1 MRRQRSAPRSKS
13 RAPRLELLQLEGR
26 ELLSVTITPL
36 AGDLVAGAVGYQVEF
51 REANF
56 DLRNDVNQVDALFA
70 LLPSD
75 GRVQSQAFDNGVG
88 LIHYLDSGPIGFP
101 AIPPRDV
108 GSSTLAQTT
117 KGSFNDHAEDDNL
130 GMMARGILF
139 IPRAGTWNF
148 TVASDDGF
156 RLVMG
161 TNHAIV
167 ARFDGTRAYDS
178 TTGQAIVD
186 APGYYP
192 FELTWYQGN
201 GPAACDFYANG
212 PGQPKDHL
220 VGDPAGLLTVSQI
233 VATAPTK
240 IQTASGVSA
249 TTTFSFTTA
258 NPNAVA
264 SNFTATV
271 RWGDGT
277 ASAFPIT
284 STATDGTFPVTAS
297 HVYGDEGHFAVSV
310 TIVDNDTGIQVTTL
324 GTAIVTA
331 PVVPPAQVSGFVFV
345 DANDNGLKD
354 PGEVGIPGTTVT
366 LTGKDKQGNV
376 VSRTTITDQNGFYL
390 FDKLPPSDSDGYT
403 LTEKRPTGFLAGN
416 SAVSIVHLNPG
427 NSSLNNN
434 FAELV
439 PATVSGFVFLD
450 ANGNGIK
457 DPNETGIVGVLVS
470 LIGVDDRG
478 QVVRLTRTVAADGSY
493 VFTDLRPG
501 KYVLTATLPPG
512 PNSNG
517 TGGLTVISPDGLAFA
532 LPPGAVAGGF
542 DFRGT
547 VPGKPANPPNA
558 VILISDIVQS
568 NNDAG
573 PLPAS
578 PLPNTAAQLVGDPR
592 GQSSVAVPVAQP
604 NPASGQFGGGGAA
617 VEANEPPP
625 SGQAAVKPV
634 AFEQESPRAPFNETT
649 NQRRTEAIGSTVDP
663 LTTRYG
669 IPESQEVYLNAS
681 AASMDADAIGEPI
694 PLLSTTT
701 EPPVYSL
708 NSEEMNDNT
717 VSFLLIWFTITAIV
731 NLNEAR

>member
-1 MRRQRSAPRSKS
+1 
-13 RAPRLELLQLEGR
+13 
-26 ELLSVTITPL
+26 VTITPL
-36 AGDLVAGAVGYQVEF
+36 AGDLVAGTAGYQVEF

-75 GRVQSQAFDNGVG
+75 GRVGSQAFDNGVG

-101 AIPPRDV
+101 AVPPRDV

-117 KGSFNDHAEDDNL
+117 KGSFNDHAEDDDL

-148 TVASDDGF
+148 SVASDDGF

-161 TNHAIV
+161 TNHAVV
-167 ARFDGTRAYDS
+167 ARFDGTRAYAS
-178 TTGQAIVD
+178 TTGQATVD

-201 GPAACDFYANG
+201 GPAACDFFANG
-212 PGQPKDHL
+212 PGQPKNQL
-220 VGDPAGLLTVSQI
+220 VGDSAGTLTVSRI
-233 VATAPTK
+233 VATAPTT
-240 IQTASGVSA
+240 IQTASGTSA

-264 SNFTATV
+264 GNFTATV

-277 ASAFPIT
+277 ASVFPIT

-297 HVYGDEGHFAVSV
+297 HVYGDEGHFAVRV
-310 TIVDNDTGIQVTTL
+310 TIVENDTGIQVTTL
-324 GTAIVTA
+324 GTAVVTA
-331 PVVPPAQVSGFVFV
+331 PVVPPAQVSGLVFV
-345 DANDNGLKD
+345 DANDNGLRD
-354 PGEVGIPGTTVT
+354 PGEVGIPGTPIT
-366 LTGKDKQGNV
+366 LTGKDKRGNV
-376 VSRTTITDQNGFYL
+376 VSRTTVTDQNGFYL
-390 FDKLPPSDSDGYT
+390 FDNLPPSDSDGYT
-403 LTEKRPTGFLAGN
+403 LTEVRPAGFLAGKN
-416 SAVSIVHLNPG
+416 TVNVVHLNAG
-427 NSSLNNN
+427 DSSLNNN

-450 ANGNGIK
+450 ANGNGVK
-457 DPNETGIVGVLVS
+457 DPNETGIVGALVS

-478 QVVRLTRTVAADGSY
+478 QAVRLARTVAADGSY
-493 VFTDLRPG
+493 GFTDLRPG

-517 TGGLTVISPDGLAFA
+517 PTGPIVISPDGLAFA

-558 VILISDIVQS
+558 VILVSDVVPS
-568 NNDAG
+568 NNSAG

-578 PLPNTAAQLVGDPR
+578 PLPNTAAQPAGDPR
-592 GQSSVAVPVAQP
+592 GQSAAAVPVAQP
-604 NPASGQFGGGGAA
+604 NPAGGQTGGGGAV
-617 VEANEPPP
+617 VEANEPSPP
-625 SGQAAVKPV
+625 GQAAVKPV
-634 AFEQESPRAPFNETT
+634 AFEQESPRAPFDEPPD
-649 NQRRTEAIGSTVDP
+649 QRRTEAIGGTANP

-669 IPESQEVYLNAS
+669 IPEDQEVYLTVS
-681 AASMDADAIGEPI
+681 AASLDADSIGEPI
-694 PLLSTTT
+694 PLLSTTA
-701 EPPVYSL
+701 EPPVYAV
-708 NSEEMNDNT
+708 NAEETNDQT
-717 VSFLLIWFTITAIV
+717 VTFLLLWFTITAIV
-731 NLNEAR
+731 NLNEVR